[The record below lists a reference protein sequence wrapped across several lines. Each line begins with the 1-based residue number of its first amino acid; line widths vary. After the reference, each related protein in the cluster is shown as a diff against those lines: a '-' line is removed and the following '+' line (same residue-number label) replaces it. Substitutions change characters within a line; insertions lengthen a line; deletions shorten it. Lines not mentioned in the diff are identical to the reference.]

1 MVSLQ
6 SGGTELNMLDVNTVA
21 QGAKLDSYEL
31 AGLAEDVRNE
41 ALRQI
46 AAALIAS
53 RSEIEAA
60 NDADIK
66 AATDANLSGPLLKRL
81 KFDEQKLADVISGI
95 EGLRGLSDPLGRELL
110 KRELDEGLVL
120 TQVSCPIGVIGVI
133 FESRPDTLV
142 QIAALCVK
150 SGNCAL
156 LKGGSEAAQ
165 TNKILADIIIK
176 AGISAGLPK
185 NFLTLL
191 ESRSEI
197 GELLKCTEYVDLIIP
212 RGSNSFVK
220 YIMDN
225 SDIPVMG
232 HSDGICHVYVDKSAN
247 IEEAVAVIKDSKAQY
262 VAACNAVET
271 VLVHKDIAESLLPSL
286 GDALDK
292 AGVLMKGS
300 PRVINILV
308 GADALPEGE
317 GAFRTEYL
325 DYIVSLHI
333 LEDLE
338 EAVDHI
344 NKYGSHHTD
353 CIITE
358 DDAAAA
364 RFMSRVD
371 SAGVYRN
378 CSTRFADGFRYGLG
392 AEVGIS
398 TSKLHARGPVG
409 LEGLTTY
416 KYLLE
421 GHGQTVADYAEGRKE
436 FHFVDM

>member
-1 MVSLQ
+1 
-6 SGGTELNMLDVNTVA
+6 MLDVNSA
-21 QGAKLDSYEL
+21 AENAKRNSYEM
-31 AGLAEDVRNE
+31 AGLPEDVRNE
-41 ALRQI
+41 ALQKI
-46 AAALIAS
+46 AAALIDAKDK
-53 RSEIEAA
+53 IEAE
-60 NDADIK
+60 NKADIT
-66 AATDANLSGPLLKRL
+66 AAIDDDLSGPLLKRL
-81 KFDEQKLADVISGI
+81 KFDEQKLGDVVAGI
-95 EGLRGLSDPLGRELL
+95 EGLKGLDDPLGRVLL
-110 KRELDEGLVL
+110 KRELDEGLIL

-133 FESRPDTLV
+133 FESRPDALI
-142 QIAALCVK
+142 QIAALCIK
-150 SGNCAL
+150 SGNCAV
-156 LKGGSEAAQ
+156 LKGGSEASR
-165 TNKILADIIIK
+165 TNKILADIIIE
-176 AGISAGLPK
+176 AGISAGLPTS
-185 NFLTLL
+185 FLTLL

-197 GELLKCTEYVDLIIP
+197 NALLKCSEYVDLIIP

-247 IEEAVAVIKDSKAQY
+247 IEESVAVIKDSKAQY

-271 VLVHKDIAESLLPSL
+271 VLVHRDIAESLFPLL
-286 GDALDK
+286 GDTLNK
-292 AGVLMKGS
+292 AGVVMKGS
-300 PRVINILV
+300 PLVVNILA
-308 GADALPEGE
+308 GAEALPKDEN
-317 GAFRTEYL
+317 AFRMEYL

-333 LEDLE
+333 VEDIDQ
-338 EAVDHI
+338 AIDHI

-353 CIITE
+353 CILTE
-358 DDAAAA
+358 DDEAAA

-436 FHFVDM
+436 FKFKDL